1 MTATDPDRMAPLGML
16 PDLDY
21 DSEGNPACV
30 DRPVHRDYHTILI
43 PAARLDWDGRQA
55 LRALL
60 DECDNAVAASRLREL
75 DLAACGIDPGRLR
88 DGIAALGL
96 GYPGEDTEDADHLK
110 DIDWCAVGRRLTGEQ
125 SPGYVSVRALLALLM
140 TDATPTE
147 ANHD

>member
-1 MTATDPDRMAPLGML
+1 MTATDPDCMALLGHL

-21 DSEGNPACV
+21 DSAGNPAYA

-43 PAARLDWDGRQA
+43 PAARLDWDGRQT

-60 DECDNAVAASRLREL
+60 DECDNAVAGSRLRDL
-75 DLAACGIDPGRLR
+75 DLAATGIDPGCLR
-88 DGIAALGL
+88 DGIAALGF
-96 GYPGEDTEDADHLK
+96 GYPDEGTEDADHLK
-110 DIDWCAVGRRLTGEQ
+110 GIDWCAVGRRLTNER

-147 ANHD
+147 VAS